1 MGGPLLFFHWC
12 RMDAIAFTTELE
24 AVNEMLNAIGEGQV
38 SSLDTGNA
46 DVQQCV
52 RLLRSHSR
60 KVQARGWWFNRD
72 EDFVLTP
79 DGSGFLVL
87 PANTLRVDPSS
98 EDRWEQ
104 PWVQRG
110 LKLYNPTDHTYVF
123 TKTVK
128 VDLITGLDWTD
139 LPQTAR
145 DYIAAC
151 AGLEFVDTD
160 MATETRHSFT
170 TERKNAAWL
179 ELLKEEAEASDYN
192 MFRDSESGLEMLQR
206 RI

>member
-1 MGGPLLFFHWC
+1 
-12 RMDAIAFTTELE
+12 MDAITLTTELE

-52 RLLRSHSR
+52 RLLRDHSR
-60 KVQARGWWFNRD
+60 KVQKRGWWFNTD
-72 EDFVLTP
+72 EDYEITP
-79 DGSGFLVL
+79 DGNGNLIL
-87 PANTLRVDPSS
+87 PSNTLRVDPSA
-98 EDRWEQ
+98 EDRWEK

-110 LKLYNPTDHTYVF
+110 TKLYNPIDHTFVF
-123 TKTVK
+123 TDSVK
-128 VDLITGLDWTD
+128 VTLVTGLSWDD

-145 DYIAAC
+145 DYITVC

-160 MATETRHSFT
+160 MANENRHSFT
-170 TERKNAAWL
+170 TTRKQEAYL
-179 ELLKEEAEASDYN
+179 ELLKEDAEANDYN
-192 MFRDSESGLEMLQR
+192 MFRDSVTGQEMVRR

>member
-1 MGGPLLFFHWC
+1 
-12 RMDAIAFTTELE
+12 MDAITLTTELE

-52 RLLRSHSR
+52 RLLRDHSR
-60 KVQARGWWFNRD
+60 KVQSRGWWFNRD
-72 EDFVLTP
+72 EDYELIP
-79 DGSGFLVL
+79 NGNGELVL
-87 PANTLRVDPSS
+87 PANVLRVDPSS
-98 EDRWEQ
+98 EDRHEM

-110 LKLYNPTDHTYVF
+110 LKLYNAQEHTFVF
-123 TKTVK
+123 TDPVK
-128 VDLITGLDWTD
+128 VDLITGLDWTL

-145 DYIAAC
+145 AYITAC

-160 MATETRHSFT
+160 MANETRHAFT
-170 TERKNAAWL
+170 RERKNEAWL

-192 MFRDSESGLEMLQR
+192 MFRDSEAGLEMARR

>member
-1 MGGPLLFFHWC
+1 
-12 RMDAIAFTTELE
+12 MDAITLTTELE

-52 RLLRSHSR
+52 RLLRDHSR
-60 KVQARGWWFNRD
+60 KLQSRGWWFNR
-72 EDFVLTP
+72 EQEYTLTP
-79 DGSGFLVL
+79 DIDGYIVL
-87 PANTLRVDPSS
+87 PANVLRVDPSE
-98 EDRWEQ
+98 EDRHEK

-110 LKLYNPTDHTYVF
+110 LKLYDPTKHTFVF
-123 TKTVK
+123 PEAVK
-128 VDLITGLDWTD
+128 VDMVVGLSWDD

-145 DYIAAC
+145 SYITAA

-160 MATETRHSFT
+160 LSSEIRHSFT
-170 TERKNAAWL
+170 KARRDEALL

-192 MFRDSESGLEMLQR
+192 MFRDSQSGREIANR

>member
-1 MGGPLLFFHWC
+1 
-12 RMDAIAFTTELE
+12 MDAITLTTELE

-52 RLLRSHSR
+52 RLLRDHSR
-60 KVQARGWWFNRD
+60 KLQSRGWWFNRESD
-72 EDFVLTP
+72 YTLTP
-79 DGSGFLVL
+79 DIDGLLVL
-87 PANTLRVDPSS
+87 PANVLRVDPSA
-98 EDRWEQ
+98 EDRHEK

-110 LKLYNPTDHTYVF
+110 LKLYDPNNHTFVF
-123 TKTVK
+123 TDPVK
-128 VDLITGLDWTD
+128 VDMVIGLAWDD

-145 DYIAAC
+145 SLITAS

-160 MATETRHSFT
+160 LSSEIRHSFT
-170 TERKNAAWL
+170 KARRDEALL
-179 ELLKEEAEASDYN
+179 EILREEAEAADYN
-192 MFRDSESGLEMLQR
+192 MFRDSLSGREIENR

>member
-1 MGGPLLFFHWC
+1 
-12 RMDAIAFTTELE
+12 MDAITLTTELE

-52 RLLRSHSR
+52 RLLRDHSR
-60 KVQARGWWFNRD
+60 KVQSRGWWFNTD
-72 EDFVLTP
+72 HEYEITP
-79 DGSGFLVL
+79 NGDGHLVL
-87 PANTLRVDPSS
+87 PANVLRVDPVM
-98 EDRWEQ
+98 EDRHEK

-110 LKLYNPTDHTYVF
+110 LKLYDPKDHTFIF
-123 TKTVK
+123 TESVK
-128 VDLITGLDWTD
+128 VDMVTGLAWDE

-145 DYIAAC
+145 AYITAC

-160 MATETRHSFT
+160 MSNEVRHSFT
-170 TERKNAAWL
+170 QQRKNEAFL
-179 ELLKEEAEASDYN
+179 ELIKEEAEAADYN
-192 MFRDSESGLEMLQR
+192 MFNDSDSGREMLRR

>member
-1 MGGPLLFFHWC
+1 
-12 RMDAIAFTTELE
+12 MDAIALTTELE

-52 RLLRSHSR
+52 RLLRDHSR
-60 KVQARGWWFNRD
+60 KVQSRGWWFNRD
-72 EDFVLTP
+72 EDYVLTP
-79 DGSGFLVL
+79 DNDGYLVL
-87 PANTLRVDPSS
+87 PANVLRVDPSS
-98 EDRWEQ
+98 EDRFEK

-110 LKLYNPTDHTYVF
+110 LKLYNAQDHTFVF
-123 TKTVK
+123 TDTVK
-128 VDLITGLDWTD
+128 VDLITGLTWEE

-145 DYIAAC
+145 SYITAC

-160 MATETRHSFT
+160 MANVERHSFT
-170 TERKNAAWL
+170 KERKQEAYL
-179 ELLKEEAEASDYN
+179 ELLKEEAEAADYN
-192 MFRDSESGLEMLQR
+192 MLRDSSTGLEMLRR

>member
-1 MGGPLLFFHWC
+1 
-12 RMDAIAFTTELE
+12 MDAITPTTVLE

-52 RLLRSHSR
+52 RLLRDHSR
-60 KVQARGWWFNRD
+60 KVQKRGWWFNTD
-72 EDFVLTP
+72 INYTLTP
-79 DGSGFLVL
+79 NGNGNLVL
-87 PANTLRVDPSS
+87 PANVLRVDPSD
-98 EDRWEQ
+98 EDRWEK

-110 LKLYNPTDHTYVF
+110 LRLYDPTTQTFGF
-123 TKTVK
+123 TDTVK
-128 VDLITGLDWTD
+128 VDLVVGLGWDD

-145 DYIAAC
+145 DYITAC

-160 MATETRHSFT
+160 MANEARHSFT
-170 TERKNAAWL
+170 VQRKNDAWL
-179 ELLKEEAEASDYN
+179 ELLKEEADASDYN
-192 MFRDSESGLEMLQR
+192 MFRDSISGQEMIRR

>member
-1 MGGPLLFFHWC
+1 
-12 RMDAIAFTTELE
+12 MDAITLTTELE

-52 RLLRSHSR
+52 RLLRDHSR
-60 KVQARGWWFNRD
+60 KVQSRGWWFNRD
-72 EDFVLTP
+72 NDYELTLNN
-79 DGSGFLVL
+79 DGFLVL
-87 PANTLRVDPSS
+87 PSNVLRVDPSS
-98 EDRWEQ
+98 EDRHEK

-110 LKLYNPTDHTYVF
+110 LKLYNPNDHTFVF
-123 TKTVK
+123 TESVK
-128 VDLITGLDWTD
+128 VDMVTGLAWDE

-145 DYIAAC
+145 AYITAC

-160 MATETRHSFT
+160 MSNEVRHSFT
-170 TERKNAAWL
+170 QQRKQEAYL
-179 ELLKEEAEASDYN
+179 ELLKEEAEAADYN
-192 MFRDSESGLEMLQR
+192 MFNDSDSGREMLRR